1 MLVTN
6 CSYITIIR
14 ESDIVISP
22 YDMNLI
28 LITVL
33 AHPSIRRADTSS
45 PLCLPGIADDGYLY
59 FTIKYITPNVGIIF
73 VSLSADNFY
82 NCLARANVIS
92 LELQEFMGDITK
104 AIQQNYVVTLPIAPN
119 GNVLFLFSMF
129 S

>member
-1 MLVTN
+1 M
-6 CSYITIIR
+6 
-14 ESDIVISP
+14 
-22 YDMNLI
+22 
-28 LITVL
+28 
-33 AHPSIRRADTSS
+33 
-45 PLCLPGIADDGYLY
+45 PGIADDGYLY